1 MRHVLAFDY
10 GAGSGRAILG
20 SFDGERLQLNEIH
33 RFSND
38 PVMAGGSLH
47 WDVLRLYHEMK
58 QGILKGNQQ
67 TQGNISSIGIDTW
80 GVDFGLLDK
89 NDCLLGNPYHYRDAR
104 TEGMIGEALK
114 TAGRERI
121 YQDTG
126 ISFQKFNTLYQLL
139 SMVRSKSTFLEKAE
153 TLLFI
158 PDLLS
163 FFLTGNKACEFTIA
177 STSQMLLA
185 GRGTWAYDLLNEL
198 GIPVEIL
205 PEIIDSCSSAGTLQK
220 SVQDEL
226 GVKEIP
232 VIAVASH
239 DTGSAV
245 ISVPFSSTDD
255 AYISS
260 GTWSLLGAE
269 CEKPVINETTLNL
282 NYTNEGGINRS
293 ILLMKNIMG
302 LWIYQECRRSWKKE
316 GIQASFDEMGALA
329 QAAAPFQAFID
340 VDDETF
346 YSPGNMPRKV
356 AAYCEKTGQKAPSDM
371 GSIVRLVIESLALKY
386 RSAVEGLEAIT
397 GRKVPALHIVGGGC
411 KNTMLSRFTANL
423 LKRPVTAGP
432 VEATAIGNVMAQLI
446 ALKEVEDLQQ
456 AREIVKRSF
465 PTEEYLPEDTEQ
477 WDEAYSRYQNQMSHW
492 GGESRVSQE

>member
-1 MRHVLAFDY
+1 VRHVLAFDY
-10 GAGSGRAILG
+10 GASSGRAILG
-20 SFDGERLQLNEIH
+20 SFDGNRLQLSEIH

-38 PVMAGGSLH
+38 PVMAADSLY
-47 WDVLRLYHEMK
+47 WDILRLYHEMK
-58 QGILKGNQQ
+58 QGLLKGNQQ
-67 TQGNISSIGIDTW
+67 TKGNISSLGIDTW

-89 NDCLLGNPYHYRDAR
+89 DDCLLRNPSHYRDTR
-104 TEGMIGEALK
+104 TEGIIDEALK
-114 TAGRERI
+114 VTSRERI
-121 YQDTG
+121 YKDTG
-126 ISFQKFNTLYQLL
+126 IAFQKFNTLYQLL
-139 SMVRSKSTFLEKAE
+139 SMVKSKSTFLEKAE

-158 PDLLS
+158 PDLLA

-198 GIPVEIL
+198 DIPVEIL
-205 PEIIDSCSSAGTLQK
+205 PEIIDTCSCTGTLQK

-226 GVKEIP
+226 GVKGIP

-245 ISVPFSSTDD
+245 ISAPLEHSDD

-260 GTWSLLGAE
+260 GTWSLLGTE
-269 CEKPVINETTLNL
+269 CEKPVINDTTLKL

-293 ILLMKNIMG
+293 VRLLKNIMG
-302 LWIYQECRRSWKKE
+302 LWVYQECRRAWKKE
-316 GIQASFDEMGALA
+316 GIQVSYDEMDALA
-329 QAAAPFQAFID
+329 QAAAPFQAFIN

-346 YSPGNMPRKV
+346 YSPGNMPQKV
-356 AAYCEKTGQKAPSDM
+356 IDYCNKTGQKVPSDM
-371 GSIVRLVIESLALKY
+371 GSIIRLVMEGLALKY

-432 VEATAIGNVMAQLI
+432 IEATAIGNVMSQLI

-456 AREIVKRSF
+456 AREVVKRSF
-465 PTEEYLPEDTEQ
+465 PTEEYLPENVAQ
-477 WDEAYSRYQNQMSHW
+477 WDEAYSRYCAIVDS
-492 GGESRVSQE
+492 SC